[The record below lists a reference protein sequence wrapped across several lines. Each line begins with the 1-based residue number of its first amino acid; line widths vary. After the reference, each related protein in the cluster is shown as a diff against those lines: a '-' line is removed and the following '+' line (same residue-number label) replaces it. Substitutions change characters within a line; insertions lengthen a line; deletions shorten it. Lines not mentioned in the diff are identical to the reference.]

1 MLNEEIIFLR
11 TKSYLH
17 LVLINCTI
25 GNMYNSTTRI
35 ISVIM
40 AELESGKNIY

>member
-17 LVLINCTI
+17 PVLINRTI
-25 GNMYNSTTRI
+25 GNMYNSPTRI
-35 ISVIM
+35 ISVIL